1 MEEKEIQ
8 GFSWSTFFCVTAI
21 SFVVF
26 SVALNFLDAPHGGL
40 FMRIGLVCGGLGIL
54 AILNSWLGT
63 KMSADKPQK
72 THSQQ
77 QHDLFDT
84 I

>member
-26 SVALNFLDAPHGGL
+26 SAALNFLDAPHGGL
-40 FMRIGLVCGGLGIL
+40 FMRVGLVCGGLGIL
-54 AILNSWLGT
+54 AILNSWLGAR
-63 KMSADKPQK
+63 MSEDKTQNTAP
-72 THSQQ
+72 QQ
-77 QHDLFDT
+77 QELF
-84 I
+84 

>member
-26 SVALNFLDAPHGGL
+26 SAALNFLDAPHGGL

-54 AILNSWLGT
+54 AILNTWLGA
-63 KMSADKPQK
+63 KMSAEK
-72 THSQQ
+72 TPQQ
-77 QHDLFDT
+77 QQQQQELF
-84 I
+84 

>member
-1 MEEKEIQ
+1 MEEKEIK

-26 SVALNFLDAPHGGL
+26 SAALNFLDAPHGGL

-54 AILNSWLGT
+54 AILNSWLGAR
-63 KMSADKPQK
+63 MSTDK
-72 THSQQ
+72 TAAHHQQ
-77 QHDLFDT
+77 QQQELF
-84 I
+84 

>member
-26 SVALNFLDAPHGGL
+26 SAALNFLDAPHSGL
-40 FMRIGLVCGGLGIL
+40 FLRIGLGCAALGIL
-54 AILNSWLGT
+54 AILNTWLGA
-63 KMSADKPQK
+63 KMSAEKNPSP
-72 THSQQ
+72 SQQ
-77 QHDLFDT
+77 QQELF
-84 I
+84 